1 MLDGALFSSNS
12 SIREFQ
18 QGRAGYVIDSV
29 KQALLLPQDMEE
41 LKNLKKHEVFLI
53 LKKDWA
59 MVRSDIHTYI
69 YIYIHIYFLNIFSL

>member
-1 MLDGALFSSNS
+1 MLDGALFSSSS

-18 QGRAGYVIDSV
+18 QGRAGYVVDSV

-53 LKKDWA
+53 LKKDLA

>member
-1 MLDGALFSSNS
+1 MLDGALFSSSS

-18 QGRAGYVIDSV
+18 QGRARYVVDSV

-53 LKKDWA
+53 LKKDLA
-59 MVRSDIHTYI
+59 MVCFDIHTYI
-69 YIYIHIYFLNIFSL
+69 F